1 MFNYLSLEIQF
12 RKGNIKGVNIFF
24 KQRDMTYNNVGEN
37 LLKSFSTNNA

>member
-24 KQRDMTYNNVGEN
+24 KQRDIDMTYNN
-37 LLKSFSTNNA
+37 